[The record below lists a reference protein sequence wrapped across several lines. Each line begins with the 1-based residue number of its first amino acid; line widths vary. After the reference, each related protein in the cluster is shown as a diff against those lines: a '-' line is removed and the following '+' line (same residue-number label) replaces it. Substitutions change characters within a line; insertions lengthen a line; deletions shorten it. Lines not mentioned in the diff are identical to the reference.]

1 MVHDLGNEALT
12 FFDLNERVNCELDEL
27 AVTDIAQ
34 ILVNTLVE
42 KEDLLEQ
49 VIESLDDL
57 KVALFET
64 FVQLAVLY

>member
-1 MVHDLGNEALT
+1 MVHDLSNEALA

-34 ILVNTLVE
+34 ILVHTLVE

>member
-12 FFDLNERVNCELDEL
+12 FLDLNERVNCELDEL

-34 ILVNTLVE
+34 ILVHTLVE

>member
-1 MVHDLGNEALT
+1 MVHDLGNKALT

-34 ILVNTLVE
+34 ILVHTLVE

>member
-1 MVHDLGNEALT
+1 MHDLSNEALT
-12 FFDLNERVNCELDEL
+12 FLDLNERVNCELDEL

-34 ILVNTLVE
+34 ILVHTLVE

>member
-12 FFDLNERVNCELDEL
+12 FLDLNERVNCELDEL

-34 ILVNTLVE
+34 ILVDTLVE